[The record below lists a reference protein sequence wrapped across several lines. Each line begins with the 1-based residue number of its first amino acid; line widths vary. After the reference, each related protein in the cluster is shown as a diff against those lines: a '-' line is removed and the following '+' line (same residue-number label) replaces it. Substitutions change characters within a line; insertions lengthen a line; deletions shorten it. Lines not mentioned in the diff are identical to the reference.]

1 MQFNLKN
8 YQIHKTKKQLK
19 NDFLFLAIGAN
30 QSSQNLINVS
40 QNLHELNLSYYK
52 IYNNTTIKLLKNSVY
67 QNLFKTLNTTLFF
80 IKPQRNDKLL
90 TKNNLANTLKNIFF
104 TLLIIKLDK
113 KMYLI
118 TQLKSLRSLNYMQNV
133 AMLYQFLLLN
143 LKFSVCFQKKI
154 H

>member
-104 TLLIIKLDK
+104 TLLIVKLDK